1 MSELNDSLTDMRDEV
16 RKVSTEMLGKLDE
29 LTASL
34 KDKGKLSAADR
45 ALIEEIQDGLQAM
58 DAAVPDTTDT
68 EPETPAPTPQQ
79 PADITPEPAPQDPAD
94 ITPEPAKN
102 PDSSAGQ

>member
-1 MSELNDSLTDMRDEV
+1 MSELNDSLTDIRDEV

-45 ALIEEIQDGLQAM
+45 ALIEEIQGGLQAM
-58 DAAVPDTTDT
+58 DVAVPDT
-68 EPETPAPTPQQ
+68 EPETPAPAPQQ
-79 PADITPEPAPQDPAD
+79 PADITPEPAPQEPAD
-94 ITPEPAKN
+94 ITPEPAKD
-102 PDSSAGQ
+102 PDSAAGQ